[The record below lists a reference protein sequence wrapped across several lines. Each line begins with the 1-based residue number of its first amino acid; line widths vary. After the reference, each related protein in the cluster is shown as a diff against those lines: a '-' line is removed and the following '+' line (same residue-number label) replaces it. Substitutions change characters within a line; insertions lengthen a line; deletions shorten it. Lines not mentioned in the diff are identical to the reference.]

1 MNKMYYILENISERD
16 ETFLYGFYYEAKSFT
31 EEEKQKK
38 NILKYVQELLD
49 SKIVAKEFQL
59 TE

>member
-16 ETFLYGFYYEAKSFT
+16 ETFFYGFYYEAKSFT

-38 NILKYVQELLD
+38 I
-49 SKIVAKEFQL
+49 S
-59 TE
+59 

>member
-16 ETFLYGFYYEAKSFT
+16 ETFCRFYYEAKSFT

-38 NILKYVQELLD
+38 YLKVCLGSFRQ
-49 SKIVAKEFQL
+49 
-59 TE
+59 

>member
-1 MNKMYYILENISERD
+1 MTKMYDILDNISERD
-16 ETFLYGFYYEAKSFT
+16 EIFLQTKSFT
-31 EEEKQKK
+31 EEEKQTNK

-49 SKIVAKEFQL
+49 SEIVAKEFQL